1 MLENIAFFRTKRE
14 KITGLSTLKVGGG
27 ENLLHV
33 PTFLSGIVAP
43 DNFKLYFCG
52 FFFLFRPLDPKSENA
67 FDNKR
72 KKKGMALFNSRFVG
86 YAFLST
92 SFLALIIYKQ
102 QFLQSD
108 WLRTSQLIPNQWTVQ
123 FHQCKKVKLS
133 AKQWNWVQNGEIKN
147 DWQLRQTW
155 ARTNKMADKN
165 KTKIETLY
173 LNFNTKTS

>member
-33 PTFLSGIVAP
+33 PTFLSGIVAL

-52 FFFLFRPLDPKSENA
+52 FFFLFRPTDPKSENA

-92 SFLALIIYKQ
+92 SFLA
-102 QFLQSD
+102 
-108 WLRTSQLIPNQWTVQ
+108 
-123 FHQCKKVKLS
+123 
-133 AKQWNWVQNGEIKN
+133 
-147 DWQLRQTW
+147 
-155 ARTNKMADKN
+155 
-165 KTKIETLY
+165 
-173 LNFNTKTS
+173 